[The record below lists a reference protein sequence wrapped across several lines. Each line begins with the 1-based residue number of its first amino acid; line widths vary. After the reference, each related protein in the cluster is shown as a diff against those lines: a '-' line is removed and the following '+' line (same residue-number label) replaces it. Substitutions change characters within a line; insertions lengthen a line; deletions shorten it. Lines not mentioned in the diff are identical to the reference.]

1 MPRVASPNAPP
12 RQRVGTDGAAAD
24 SRAQAQL
31 VVEAGVRGE
40 RAERPVEAGLPGHAQ
55 SRAHA
60 RTDPRAPSRDAPRR
74 LLIPI
79 DATDRSRWALRYA
92 LARRDPPVHVDL
104 LFVAEPVT
112 SLEVLRFRT
121 QADIADFQNKS
132 AQWLLEDAAQPLAAA
147 GLSVK
152 GHFREGDVASQ
163 IVETAEQLGADA
175 IVMPPPHPLWL
186 NFLTRGI
193 VRKVLRRT
201 GATPIVHVDRDGQAI
216 ELRSPVSVAH

>member
-1 MPRVASPNAPP
+1 MSRVASRSDSP
-12 RQRVGTDGAAAD
+12 RNRVEPGDAVPD
-24 SRAQAQL
+24 SRAEGQFLSQAQ
-31 VVEAGVRGE
+31 VRGE
-40 RAERPVEAGLPGHAQ
+40 RAERSSEIASSGHAQ
-55 SRAHA
+55 SRARA
-60 RTDPRAPSRDAPRR
+60 RAQNKSASRDAPQR

-79 DATDRSRWALRYA
+79 DATERSRWALRYA

-132 AQWLLEDAAQPLAAA
+132 AQWLLEDAAQPLEAA

-152 GHFREGDVASQ
+152 GHFREGDVACQ

-216 ELRSPVSVAH
+216 ELRAPVSVSR